1 MIRRVATIA
10 LALPLTSGCAWV
22 QRASVPDG
30 ERHGNA
36 TASSDRPSVSD
47 GGRFVAFDS
56 AATNLVDGDSN
67 GVTDVFVHDLV
78 TDSTERVSLT
88 DTGAQAAHASS
99 DSKISDDGRFVVF
112 VSNARLSASDTDSI
126 DDVYVRDRVAGTT
139 TLVSTA
145 LPTFPPPV
153 GEQDAAAA
161 SDPVI
166 SGDGSVVAFNV
177 SINSLG
183 FPVEVGPLI
192 SIDGAPPALVA
203 GSQVCPSR
211 SSLSDD
217 GTRIAFVSLQPQG
230 IDAFIRGVVVDTTTN
245 SVIAK
250 PVDFLA
256 THQSQA
262 GATVALSG
270 DGNTVAYLLTS
281 TSAAAL
287 YRYDIATQTAD
298 EVASNLSSPRSPS
311 ISDDGSRISYVAV
324 DNGRYELWLVEP
336 DATTTPRIVGTD
348 PLGRIATWVDD
359 ASISGD
365 GGWVVFTSFDPALVP
380 FDTNGV
386 DDVFVRGIDVRDTGP
401 N

>member
-1 MIRRVATIA
+1 MIGRSALVALVT
-10 LALPLTSGCAWV
+10 LTSGCAWV

-30 ERHGNA
+30 ERHGNVA
-36 TASSDRPSVSD
+36 APSNGPTVSD
-47 GGRFVAFDS
+47 GGRYVAFDS
-56 AATNLVDGDSN
+56 ISTNVVAGDTN
-67 GVTDVFVHDLV
+67 GVADVFVHDLV

-88 DTGAQAAHASS
+88 DNEVQSTHANF
-99 DSKISDDGRFVVF
+99 DGHISDDGRYVAF
-112 VSNARLSASDTDSI
+112 VSRSQLNPSDTDSI

-139 TLVSTA
+139 RLASTTL
-145 LPTFPPPV
+145 PPFPPPV
-153 GEQDAAAA
+153 GAQPEAAA

-166 SGDGSVVAFNV
+166 SGDGSVVAFNI
-177 SINSLG
+177 SIDALG

-192 SIDGAPPALVA
+192 SINGAPPVLAA
-203 GSQVCPSR
+203 GSQVFPSR
-211 SSLSDD
+211 SWLSDD

-245 SVIAK
+245 SVIAR
-250 PVDFLA
+250 PFDFLA

-262 GATVALSG
+262 GASVALSG

-281 TSAAAL
+281 RSTAAL
-287 YRYDIATQTAD
+287 YRYDLATHTAD

-348 PLGRIATWVDD
+348 PLGRIATSVAD

-365 GGWVVFTSFDPALVP
+365 GEWVVFTSHDPALVP
-380 FDTNGV
+380 FDTNGTQ
-386 DDVFVRGIDVRDTGP
+386 DVFVRGLDVRDTGP